1 MHLSSAERYAPV
13 TCKNKCI
20 IKHCRNSMMFFYE
33 ERCTK
38 KETKSSFYVSM
49 GSFYGGKRRHLVGF
63 YTQILPAKWI
73 NKENFDEEN
82 GMKE

>member
-1 MHLSSAERYAPV
+1 MHFSSAERYAPV
-13 TCKNKCI
+13 TRKNKCI
-20 IKHCRNSMMFFYE
+20 IKHCRNSLIFFNGE
-33 ERCTK
+33 KCAN

-63 YTQILPAKWI
+63 YTQILTAKLI
-73 NKENFDEEN
+73 NKEAFDEEN